1 VVQAGEN
8 LSFIAGEFMT
18 IAALA
23 HLDDEPIVSPI
34 TFVLKGATLVT
45 VRYAEP
51 RPFTLFA
58 SRAQRSGAVPCSTGE
73 QIMLSLLE
81 ALIDRIVHMQIAD
94 VPARNEPGTGE
105 IGSVF
110 SVENLGVHTFP

>member
-1 VVQAGEN
+1 
-8 LSFIAGEFMT
+8 M
-18 IAALA
+18 
-23 HLDDEPIVSPI
+23 IVSRSQ
-34 TFVLKGATLVT
+34 VT

-81 ALIDRIVHMQIAD
+81 ALIDRIAD
-94 VPARNEPGTGE
+94 VMERVGVKIDSISRE
-105 IGSVF
+105 VF
-110 SVENLGVHTFP
+110 HDANV